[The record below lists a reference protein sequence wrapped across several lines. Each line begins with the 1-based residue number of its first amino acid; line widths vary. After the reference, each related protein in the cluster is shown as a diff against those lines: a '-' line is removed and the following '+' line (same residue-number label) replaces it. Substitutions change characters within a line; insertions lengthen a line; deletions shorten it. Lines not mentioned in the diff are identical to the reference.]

1 MPRCLGKAP
10 GSLLS
15 QLSAADFGSLWRH
28 RAARRSP
35 KPVLSPGAAGSDEPG
50 EASPEDQDLA
60 PAPRGGG
67 GSRGSL
73 TPPRRTAA
81 ERSHPSGSIA
91 VLSAALLQRVPS
103 KGQKTERVL
112 KQQS

>member
-15 QLSAADFGSLWRH
+15 QLSAGDFGSLRGH

-50 EASPEDQDLA
+50 EASPEDQDLD

-67 GSRGSL
+67 EPGQPH
-73 TPPRRTAA
+73 TPRRAAAEQSRPAGSTAA
-81 ERSHPSGSIA
+81 R
-91 VLSAALLQRVPS
+91 SAALLQRAPS
-103 KGQKTERVL
+103 KGQKTECVL
-112 KQQS
+112 KHQS